1 MCLLLMLSA
10 CDEPSGLSTDAY
22 DRRAMLEFTAKNSII
37 PLYGDMRQAAKS
49 FDSVLQVFSANP
61 NDQSALELRI
71 HWRKMAFAW
80 QYVLIFDF
88 GPAQM
93 SDGSLFQNIGTF
105 PVSTLKIDT
114 YINAKDSTFRN
125 FDRDSRGI
133 YALEYLLF
141 KDSSSFVQSV
151 KDQPFKLSYA
161 KALSR
166 NILSRIETV
175 LNLWQSDYGNTF
187 ISSDGAQAGS
197 SISELYNA
205 FVYHF
210 EVLKNYNVGLPL
222 GKRAGQTSSEP
233 TKVEGYL
240 SGYSTT
246 LLKAKYDAIKNLW
259 YGYARLSLLSSLSAK
274 GFKEY
279 LASVENG
286 SRLITDTELQWNMID
301 SKLANLNSQ
310 IPLQDMIKKQ
320 SAELEQVF
328 IELTKHTRFLKSEM
342 SSLLGISITYSSS
355 DGD

>member
-1 MCLLLMLSA
+1 
-10 CDEPSGLSTDAY
+10 
-22 DRRAMLEFTAKNSII
+22 
-37 PLYGDMRQAAKS
+37 
-49 FDSVLQVFSANP
+49 
-61 NDQSALELRI
+61 
-71 HWRKMAFAW
+71 MAFAW

-161 KALSR
+161 KAVSR
-166 NILSRIETV
+166 SILSRIETV

-187 ISSDGAQAGS
+187 INNDGAQAGS

-205 FVYHF
+205 FVYHY

-222 GKRAGQTSSEP
+222 GKRAGQTSNEP

-259 YGYARLSLLSSLSAK
+259 YGYARLSLFSSLSAK

-310 IPLQDMIKKQ
+310 ISLQDLIRMQ